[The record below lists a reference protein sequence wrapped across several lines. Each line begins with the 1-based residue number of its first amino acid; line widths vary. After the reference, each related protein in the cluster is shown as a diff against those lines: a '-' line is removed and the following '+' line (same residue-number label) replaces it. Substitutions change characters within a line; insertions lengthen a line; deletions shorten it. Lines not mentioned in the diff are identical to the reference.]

1 MKNFEDLTISDDYM
15 FYHVMQNK
23 DLCKTLL
30 TSILSGKIAEITT
43 IEIQKTFET
52 STNAKGIRLDVWIID
67 STGKQYN
74 IEMQTTA
81 NRDLARRM
89 RYYQS
94 AIDSHLL
101 EKGRHYSDLADTFI
115 IFICPFDYPKKG
127 LPIYSFTAICNED
140 KTIELDDGTTKIL
153 VNSSA
158 AHRVKDKN
166 LRAFLEYM
174 NGRETEND
182 FVKSLK
188 HQIETFKHNNKMR
201 EEYMYRMTVEDE
213 IRHDALQ
220 EGMQQGIYKEKEN
233 IVLKMVSRGLDVK
246 TISEYT
252 DLDISE
258 VKKIKDKSS
267 YP

>member
-52 STNAKGIRLDVWIID
+52 PTNAKGIRLDVWIID

-74 IEMQTTA
+74 IEMQTT
-81 NRDLARRM
+81 
-89 RYYQS
+89 
-94 AIDSHLL
+94 
-101 EKGRHYSDLADTFI
+101 
-115 IFICPFDYPKKG
+115 
-127 LPIYSFTAICNED
+127 TAICNED
-140 KTIELDDGTTKIL
+140 RAIELDDGTTKIL

-158 AHRVKDKN
+158 SNKVEDKD

-188 HQIETFKHNNKMR
+188 QQIETFKHNNRMR

-220 EGMQQGIYKEKEN
+220 EGMQQGMQQGREERN
-233 IVLKMVSRGLDVK
+233 ADIVLNMLSKGVEAQI
-246 TISEYT
+246 ISEYT
-252 DLDISE
+252 KLSLSE
-258 VKKIKDKSS
+258 IEKIRNKIQ
-267 YP
+267 